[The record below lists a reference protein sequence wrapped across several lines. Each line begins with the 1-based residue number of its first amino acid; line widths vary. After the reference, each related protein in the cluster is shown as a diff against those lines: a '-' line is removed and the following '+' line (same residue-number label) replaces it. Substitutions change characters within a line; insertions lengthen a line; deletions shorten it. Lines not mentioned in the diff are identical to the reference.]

1 MDPWSILD
9 SKNLPK
15 WRKNNLPSL
24 ISHRTLNMS
33 MIVYLFGHRNP
44 KTRKPNTIFLI
55 KVGRTHVFTEYKSTQ
70 LTHTKI
76 YIGIDIVAYITF
88 VWGLYWFGILT
99 KGDRTTAIR
108 RIVRGALVIRIKRVP
123 EWLLVVRV
131 SHSVLAWR
139 QRGNLYPT
147 VRGNVNED
155 IFSNCT
161 NMDK

>member
-1 MDPWSILD
+1 MTHGPDHGTSRFVLD

-15 WRKNNLPSL
+15 RRKNNLPSL

-99 KGDRTTAIR
+99 KGGPDHSNNCPWIPGNPNQKSPRM
-108 RIVRGALVIRIKRVP
+108 VIGRKSIPLCSCLKAKR
-123 EWLLVVRV
+123 
-131 SHSVLAWR
+131 
-139 QRGNLYPT
+139 
-147 VRGNVNED
+147 
-155 IFSNCT
+155 
-161 NMDK
+161 

>member
-1 MDPWSILD
+1 
-9 SKNLPK
+9 
-15 WRKNNLPSL
+15 
-24 ISHRTLNMS
+24 

-99 KGDRTTAIR
+99 KWDWTTAT
-108 RIVRGALVIRIKRVP
+108 IVHGSLVIRIKRVP

-131 SHSVLAWR
+131 SHSVLA
-139 QRGNLYPT
+139 
-147 VRGNVNED
+147 
-155 IFSNCT
+155 
-161 NMDK
+161 